1 MQEKTRSLGFWA
13 RYLLLQP
20 QFGQVVLQLLYL
32 QSMYVVHSLQ
42 VNLFVFSR
50 AFLHT
55 LTRVRYFSRC
65 KFLATVFFVLVGH
78 NSTQSNPAR
87 FFANY

>member
-20 QFGQVVLQLLYL
+20 QVGQVVLQLLLYL

-50 AFLHT
+50 AFFAHFDNPCVT
-55 LTRVRYFSRC
+55 L
-65 KFLATVFFVLVGH
+65 
-78 NSTQSNPAR
+78 AR
-87 FFANY
+87 